1 VDEPIIP
8 DHVRRRQQRSR
19 NIRGRQFSLM
29 LFTFLIIAGL
39 VAAAYHIFIPKDE
52 PFVLSFFTYAEV
64 GSRDFLETFTT
75 RGYVRPRFTYPLASD
90 ISGQIEEVYVH
101 EGEYVQAGDPILRL
115 YSEKLVEEHRQAENA
130 LIKAE
135 HSLDELRLR
144 QEMELENQVLKAQDD
159 AAAVDNAE
167 RQLALQEELFKL
179 GAIAQVELDRARQ
192 ELEGAKRQLR
202 QSEHQLELTKR
213 THAADLAAAQKAVE
227 DARSD
232 LAKAAERLD
241 KFVIRAPISGRVL
254 SLSIPVSRELS
265 ENQQFGE
272 LADPADQI
280 VELEVSPAHTELF
293 SVGSK
298 VEITVGQ
305 QSYAGEVTYVAPQAR
320 QGTNGPVVPVRVAFL
335 DDASQLL
342 PNTGVN
348 VDIHVRLHQDSLYL
362 PRGPY
367 LTSGQQLFVY
377 VIEGDRAV
385 RREVQFGLLQ
395 GSHIQVLRGLEL
407 GESVITSSYDTFRH
421 LEEIAILPEGGH
433 RQ

>member
-1 VDEPIIP
+1 
-8 DHVRRRQQRSR
+8 
-19 NIRGRQFSLM
+19 
-29 LFTFLIIAGL
+29 
-39 VAAAYHIFIPKDE
+39 
-52 PFVLSFFTYAEV
+52 
-64 GSRDFLETFTT
+64 
-75 RGYVRPRFTYPLASD
+75 
-90 ISGQIEEVYVH
+90 
-101 EGEYVQAGDPILRL
+101 
-115 YSEKLVEEHRQAENA
+115 
-130 LIKAE
+130 
-135 HSLDELRLR
+135 
-144 QEMELENQVLKAQDD
+144 MELENQVLKAQDD